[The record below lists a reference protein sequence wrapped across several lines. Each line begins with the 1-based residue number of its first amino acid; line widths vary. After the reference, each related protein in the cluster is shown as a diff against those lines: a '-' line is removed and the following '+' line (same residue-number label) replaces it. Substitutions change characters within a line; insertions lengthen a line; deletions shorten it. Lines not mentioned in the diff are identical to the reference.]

1 MEKVTKNNQQKWTNK
16 ELLEF
21 YKSFPKGNFVHASL
35 ADEEMRV
42 FIYAVCFYMRSDFG
56 KRIYFEKLNENYVKD
71 IVSAGLSNF
80 LVDIEHKIGQGESE
94 IFEWIFKDSE
104 LVLDGGIF
112 SMEQA
117 IYAMR
122 DEILGVYISFISS
135 NLGMRIY
142 QDKEKLVYLKEI
154 MSYNP
159 VIHRGIKYNCY
170 KNHLISSYFSQMIIG
185 SSMIFHGDITLEE
198 VGDFDSFC
206 DKFEPYLNNIFSL
219 LGIDGNSNVSGEDF
233 SAEIKSILDYILE
246 KNDSIINDNY
256 ELVE

>member
-71 IVSAGLSNF
+71 IVSAGLVNF
-80 LVDIEHKIGQGESE
+80 LTDIEKKISQGESE

-104 LVLDGGIF
+104 LVLTGGIF

-135 NLGMRIY
+135 NLGMGIY

-154 MSYNP
+154 ISYNP

-170 KNHLISSYFSQMIIG
+170 KNHLISSYFSQMVIG

-198 VGDFDSFC
+198 VGDFDSYC
-206 DKFEPYLNNIFSL
+206 NKFEPYF
-219 LGIDGNSNVSGEDF
+219 LGVLEKLEIDGNSFVEGENF
-233 SAEIKSILDYILE
+233 SVEIKSILDYILE

-256 ELVE
+256 KLS